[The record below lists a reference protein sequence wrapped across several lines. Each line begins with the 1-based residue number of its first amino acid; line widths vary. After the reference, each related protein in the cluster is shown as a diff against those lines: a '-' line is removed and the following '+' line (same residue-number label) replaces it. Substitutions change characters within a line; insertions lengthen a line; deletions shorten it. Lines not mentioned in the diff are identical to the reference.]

1 MSEQEQQPTAPPK
14 RRRVSTVKPEDEKQP
29 PQGAGE
35 VIEAVAHPVSQPE
48 PLSQTASMSKESI
61 QPTPTP
67 RSFDASHAQMELG
80 VQFLLADFNN
90 LREFNHAAQSGSDKR
105 NDVLLALGSAL
116 AVGLGLL
123 RQTPIDS
130 TNFLLIAL
138 SSALGLLAIS
148 LATFRQVLRKDIG
161 AMDYIRGMNRI
172 RAYFAEQAPQIQPFL
187 FLPTTHKYPSY
198 QPLWVAGHIQI
209 TAVMNSLLAGACI
222 AIGMLLGHHSSSLD
236 LVSVSLGVAAS
247 LIAYVLQM
255 RYAKRVYVQAEK
267 LIRSVRDRTLAG
279 SHEPLADWLDNGKKA
294 RKLNKLT

>member
-1 MSEQEQQPTAPPK
+1 MSEQEHQPPAPPK
-14 RRRVSTVKPEDEKQP
+14 RRRVSTVKTEDEKQP

-35 VIEAVAHPVSQPE
+35 VMEAIAHPVSQPE
-48 PLSQTASMSKESI
+48 PPSPTAAMSNQSI

-67 RSFDASHAQMELG
+67 KSSDASHAQTELG

-90 LREFNHAAQSGSDKR
+90 LREFTHAAQSGSDKR

-123 RQTPIDS
+123 RQTPIAS

-187 FLPTTHKYPSY
+187 FLPTSHEYPSY

-222 AIGMLLGHHSSSLD
+222 AIGTLLGRHLPSLD

-255 RYAKRVYVQAEK
+255 RYAKQVYNQAEK
-267 LIRSVRDRTLAG
+267 MARSVRDRTLAG
-279 SHEPLADWLDNGKKA
+279 SIKPIGDWLDGLKNTGS
-294 RKLNKLT
+294 